1 MQQSALAG
9 GGGAAAPKRHS
20 STALRRGTWE
30 FWAGGDRLSIDA
42 AAVSVTVN
50 EADVALT
57 PTQFKILA
65 CLAERAGTVVSIEEL
80 IREVWGEWFGSPDHV
95 FVYIHHIRDRLGPCG
110 RLLQT
115 RRTMGYILRGD
126 PPPDGRVSDGRV
138 SNGRVSDGRPLDG
151 TAPTWTHR
159 LGFDLQSR
167 LISVEPEGDFL
178 GWPAADIVGSPFA
191 IEGIDTSVIALL
203 TEKMLEAREAIL
215 SGPFVVRGPDGAVI
229 PVDITV

>member
-1 MQQSALAG
+1 M
-9 GGGAAAPKRHS
+9 
-20 STALRRGTWE
+20 TALRQGTWE
-30 FWAGGDRLSIDA
+30 FWAGRDRLRIDA

-50 EADVALT
+50 DEDVALT

-80 IREVWGEWFGSPDHV
+80 IREVWGEWFGAHDHV

-110 RLLQT
+110 RLVQT

-126 PPPDGRVSDGRV
+126 PPPDGTPR
-138 SNGRVSDGRPLDG
+138 DGRPLDS
-151 TAPTWTHR
+151 TARTWTHR

-178 GWPAADIVGSPFA
+178 GWPAADIIGWPFA
-191 IEGIDTSVIALL
+191 IEGIEASVVALL
-203 TEKMLEAREAIL
+203 TEKMLEARETIL
-215 SGPFVVRGPDGAVI
+215 SGPFAVRGPDGAAI
-229 PVDITV
+229 PVDITLQITLADGARSGYWIEVTAPDLHADGRAG

>member
-1 MQQSALAG
+1 M
-9 GGGAAAPKRHS
+9 
-20 STALRRGTWE
+20 TALRQGTWE
-30 FWAGGDRLSIDA
+30 FWAGRDRLRIDG
-42 AAVSVTVN
+42 AAVSVTVKD
-50 EADVALT
+50 EDVALT

-65 CLAERAGTVVSIEEL
+65 CLAKRAGTVVSMEDL
-80 IREVWGEWFGSPDHV
+80 IREVWGEWYGSHDHV

-110 RLLQT
+110 RLVQT

-126 PPPDGRVSDGRV
+126 PPPDGRVV
-138 SNGRVSDGRPLDG
+138 DGRPLDG

-215 SGPFVVRGPDGAVI
+215 SGPFAVRGPDGAAI
-229 PVDITV
+229 PVDITVQITLADGVRSGYWIEVTALDLHADGRAG